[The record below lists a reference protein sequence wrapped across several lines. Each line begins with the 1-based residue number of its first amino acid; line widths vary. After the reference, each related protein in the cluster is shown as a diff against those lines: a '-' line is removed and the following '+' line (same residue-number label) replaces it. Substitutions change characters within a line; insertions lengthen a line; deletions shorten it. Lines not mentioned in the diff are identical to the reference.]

1 MLCRKRVAM
10 AQGWNSAKKSHGW
23 SFQTDHSWILV
34 LVAVACTCSCV
45 YVLQLLF
52 INSSN
57 CIPLESISYG
67 FRHLP
72 PQQMMNISSPSIL
85 SSTDTHHTASLD
97 ALPVPVPVPV
107 AVRLQTGKTRK
118 TTDLTRIVFG
128 IAGAAKMWATR
139 KEYVKL
145 WWNSVQGLRGYVWL
159 DEKVNETWSTDVPP
173 FKISGDTSRFEYK
186 FRGGKRSA
194 IRISRIVSEM
204 FRLGL
209 PDVDWFV
216 MGDDDTFFFPDNLV
230 KVLNKYDHNQM
241 YYIGSTSETHMQ
253 NVLFSYNMAFGGG
266 GFAISYPLAKELA
279 KMQDACLARY
289 AHLFGSDDRMH
300 ACMSE
305 LGVSLTRELGFHQM
319 DIQGDAFGLLA
330 AHPQT
335 PLVSLHH
342 LDAILPIF
350 PNYTRGGALTHLLK
364 ASKIEP
370 SSLLQQSICYA
381 HGKTWS
387 ISLSWGFVV
396 QIYKEFLTPRVLE
409 TTIRTFASCR
419 RRTDKV
425 DFPFN
430 TRDNSKEVCLR
441 PSLFYMES
449 ARGPSADTDGFL
461 ETVYVKGADW
471 KKRRACDSKL
481 KPLSSVQRIRVLKEP
496 IKETWFLAPRRSCCR
511 VTSWQEDTIEMHVGA
526 CEDGEVLMSSSQ

>member
-1 MLCRKRVAM
+1 M

-23 SFQTDHSWILV
+23 SFQTDHSWTLV
-34 LVAVACTCSCV
+34 LVAVASICSCV

-72 PQQMMNISSPSIL
+72 PQQMVNISSPSIL
-85 SSTDTHHTASLD
+85 PSTDAHHTASLD

-107 AVRLQTGKTRK
+107 AVRLQTAKTRK
-118 TTDLTRIVFG
+118 TTDLSRIVFG

-279 KMQDACLARY
+279 RMQDACLAR
-289 AHLFGSDDRMH
+289 
-300 ACMSE
+300 
-305 LGVSLTRELGFHQM
+305 
-319 DIQGDAFGLLA
+319 
-330 AHPQT
+330 
-335 PLVSLHH
+335 
-342 LDAILPIF
+342 
-350 PNYTRGGALTHLLK
+350 
-364 ASKIEP
+364 
-370 SSLLQQSICYA
+370 
-381 HGKTWS
+381 
-387 ISLSWGFVV
+387 
-396 QIYKEFLTPRVLE
+396 
-409 TTIRTFASCR
+409 
-419 RRTDKV
+419 
-425 DFPFN
+425 
-430 TRDNSKEVCLR
+430 
-441 PSLFYMES
+441 
-449 ARGPSADTDGFL
+449 
-461 ETVYVKGADW
+461 
-471 KKRRACDSKL
+471 
-481 KPLSSVQRIRVLKEP
+481 
-496 IKETWFLAPRRSCCR
+496 
-511 VTSWQEDTIEMHVGA
+511 
-526 CEDGEVLMSSSQ
+526 